1 MGEVGTASLQDH
13 PCTIDAGE
21 LTAGLAGLW
30 EVTLPAI
37 DRHSGIDEAD
47 GQAG

>member
-1 MGEVGTASLQDH
+1 MNV
-13 PCTIDAGE
+13 GE

-30 EVTLPAI
+30 KITLPAI
-37 DRHSGIDEAD
+37 DHHSGINEAD

>member
-1 MGEVGTASLQDH
+1 MGEVGTASLQDR
-13 PCTIDAGE
+13 PSTMKAGE
-21 LTAGLAGLW
+21 LTAGFAGFW

-37 DRHSGIDEAD
+37 DHHSGIDEAD

>member
-21 LTAGLAGLW
+21 LTAGLAGFW